1 MNTTNKLIAA
11 AALAVAFAAPVFS
24 AQANVDGETLQLA
37 ERNTYAH
44 PAPAGW
50 TANARMASKPHGAMH
65 IRPGVG
71 RAMSARR
78 RRTQAS
84 SSSANPPHLAVI
96 VPGPGP
102 GTMVSAHL
110 CTAKRLVFCG

>member
-37 ERNTYAH
+37 ERNTYAN

-50 TANARMASKPHGAMH
+50 TANAKDTAKMASKHHGAMH
-65 IRPGVG
+65 MQG
-71 RAMSARR
+71 SAWRW
-78 RRTQAS
+78 QSNVSPAS
-84 SSSANPPHLAVI
+84 PDAGLEQQ
-96 VPGPGP
+96 
-102 GTMVSAHL
+102 
-110 CTAKRLVFCG
+110 R

>member
-11 AALAVAFAAPVFS
+11 VALALAFAGPMFS

-65 IRPGVG
+65 MQG
-71 RAMSARR
+71 SAWRW
-78 RRTQAS
+78 QSNVSPAS
-84 SSSANPPHLAVI
+84 PDSGLEQQ
-96 VPGPGP
+96 
-102 GTMVSAHL
+102 
-110 CTAKRLVFCG
+110 R